1 METTS
6 KTFWQTACELKI
18 GPVPAPVLPRTRRH
32 RGCSNDFRPS
42 CPPTWLAAIA
52 IMMVMGI
59 LLGDIGLKVPI
70 LKDIGGPAHS
80 VDLYSVSDGLLRP
93 LEQ

>member
-18 GPVPAPVLPRTRRH
+18 GPVPAPVYLVLAVIVAAATIF
-32 RGCSNDFRPS
+32 GQRP
-42 CPPTWLAAIA
+42 
-52 IMMVMGI
+52 G
-59 LLGDIGLKVPI
+59 
-70 LKDIGGPAHS
+70 HS
-80 VDLYSVSDGLLRP
+80 VDLYSVSNGLLRP

>member
-1 METTS
+1 M
-6 KTFWQTACELKI
+6 
-18 GPVPAPVLPRTRRH
+18 PAPVYLVLAVIVAAATIFGQLPADMV
-32 RGCSNDFRPS
+32 GG
-42 CPPTWLAAIA
+42 IA
-52 IMMVMGI
+52 MMVMGI

-70 LKDIGGPAHS
+70 LKGYRRPGHS

>member
-18 GPVPAPVLPRTRRH
+18 GPVPAPVYLVLAVIVAAATIFGQLPADMV
-32 RGCSNDFRPS
+32 GG
-42 CPPTWLAAIA
+42 IA

-70 LKDIGGPAHS
+70 LKDIRRPGHS

>member
-18 GPVPAPVLPRTRRH
+18 GPVPAPVYLVLAVIVAAATIFGQLPADMV
-32 RGCSNDFRPS
+32 GG
-42 CPPTWLAAIA
+42 IA
-52 IMMVMGI
+52 IMMVMG
-59 LLGDIGLKVPI
+59 
-70 LKDIGGPAHS
+70 HS
-80 VDLYSVSDGLLRP
+80 VDLYSVSNGLLRP